1 MTKKQ
6 LEQENAELRAENRE
20 LRKFVEYVRWLK
32 TDEDF
37 LNLKTI
43 LEEADKHFNSKNEED
58 E

>member
-43 LEEADKHFNSKNEED
+43 LEEADKHFNQTED
-58 E
+58 DDE

>member
-43 LEEADKHFNSKNEED
+43 LEEADKHFNQTED
-58 E
+58 NDE